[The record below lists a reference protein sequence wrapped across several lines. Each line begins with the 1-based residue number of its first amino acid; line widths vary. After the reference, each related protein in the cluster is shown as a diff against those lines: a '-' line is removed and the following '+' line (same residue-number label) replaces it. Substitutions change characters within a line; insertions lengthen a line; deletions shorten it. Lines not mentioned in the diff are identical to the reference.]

1 MKNIKLFEDFID
13 ESEPPFSSKPDPKMA
28 LANFKIEAPKSGKID
43 YLKMNSDFKKSL
55 LNVPKISMDPTIKSQ
70 ILKFKPDDPD
80 FISKASDLLAGK
92 GIEIYVEDWQ
102 DETGKS
108 KYVGASVY
116 IPKTN
121 FSFDFSKGYAG
132 LTFSKE
138 L

>member
-1 MKNIKLFEDFID
+1 MKNIKLFEDFVN
-13 ESEPPFSSKPDPKMA
+13 ESDPSTAGKPDPKMA
-28 LANFKIEAPKSGKID
+28 LSNFKIEAPKTGKVN

-55 LNVPKISMDPTIKSQ
+55 LNVPKISMDSEIKSQ

-80 FISKASDLLAGK
+80 FISKTSNLLSDK
-92 GIEIYVEDWQ
+92 GIEIYVDDWQ

>member
-1 MKNIKLFEDFID
+1 MKNIKIFEDFVN
-13 ESEPPFSSKPDPKMA
+13 ESDPSAASKPDPKMA
-28 LANFKIEAPKSGKID
+28 LSNFKIEAPKSGKVD

-55 LNVPKISMDPTIKSQ
+55 LNVPKISMDPAIKSQ
-70 ILKFKPDDPD
+70 IVKFKPDDPD

-92 GIEIYVEDWQ
+92 GIEIYVDDWQ

-116 IPKTN
+116 IPNTN
-121 FSFDFSKGYAG
+121 FSFDFSRGYAG

-138 L
+138 F